1 VTAARRGGGMLAVA
15 WRQGVGVA
23 RGGGIGIGM
32 RLCFGFVIG
41 R

>member
-1 VTAARRGGGMLAVA
+1 VTAARRGDGMLAVA
-15 WRQGVGVA
+15 VA